1 MIQSEIQTQCADS
14 TATLQT
20 KGSQSRRQ
28 IAVMAVLVVVALVL
42 GGLGGWGLTAKARQD
57 ALAMQAQAQA
67 QVRASQQQVN
77 QLALQV
83 SQVQAEMNRV
93 NALGAQLVKNNKIR
107 DSRFDFTKPVGQGG
121 GDPDATTDGDMPA
134 EQLQANLAT
143 LQANVKQGGQALGL
157 LGSIV
162 SKTTSIVKATL
173 AVPLLNTYVTS
184 AFGTR
189 GDPIRGGRQF
199 HKGIDFEAD
208 IGDSVM
214 TVADGVVSY
223 AGWRSG
229 YGNTVEVEH
238 ANGYRTRYAHNS
250 RLVAKVGQVV
260 TAGTEIA
267 KAGST
272 GRSTGPHVHLEV
284 FKDSR
289 LVNPL
294 TFLNKKPTQS

>member
-1 MIQSEIQTQCADS
+1 M
-14 TATLQT
+14 QT
-20 KGSQSRRQ
+20 KGSLSRRQ
-28 IAVMAVLVVVALVL
+28 TVMMAALAVVALLL
-42 GGLGGWGLTAKARQD
+42 GGLGGWGLTAKARHD
-57 ALAMQAQAQA
+57 AFAMQAQAQA
-67 QVRASQQQVN
+67 QIRASQQQVN

-121 GDPDATTDGDMPA
+121 GDPDATDGDMPP

-157 LGSIV
+157 LGNIV

-184 AFGTR
+184 AFGSR

-208 IGDSVM
+208 VGDTVM
-214 TVADGVVSY
+214 TVADGVVSF

-229 YGNTVEVEH
+229 YGNTIEVDH

-284 FKDSR
+284 FKDAR
-289 LVNPL
+289 LVNPM